1 LASGPKLYRGNYGSL
16 STDPLRCL
24 EFIVYYVDGGE
35 FEKLECKGVALGKE
49 KKRGSVNFF

>member
-1 LASGPKLYRGNYGSL
+1 
-16 STDPLRCL
+16 
-24 EFIVYYVDGGE
+24 VYYVNVGE